1 MTRFVC
7 PSCRS
12 RPTALLH
19 WQRVADEQT
28 AETTQLL
35 LEDATDDDTAMATLR
50 PCGHTYYQAD
60 LTELFELL
68 DQLEQ
73 LFVEHERTDGTYAQ
87 QQLRSEIHILAERLD
102 DVADRCASRV
112 SETDPATIAD
122 RTEEWSCESV
132 HPSSTFREFESTEHL
147 G

>member
-19 WQRVADEQT
+19 WQRVTDEQT
-28 AETTQLL
+28 PETTQLL
-35 LEDATDDDTAMATLR
+35 LDETAGDDTTMATLR
-50 PCGHTYYQAD
+50 PCGHTYYRSD
-60 LTELFELL
+60 LKELFELL
-68 DQLEQ
+68 DQLEE
-73 LFVEHERTDGTYAQ
+73 LFVEHESTDGAYAQ

-102 DVADRCASRV
+102 GVADRCASRV
-112 SETDPATIAD
+112 TQTDPAAIAD
-122 RTEEWSCESV
+122 RTDEWSCESV
-132 HPSSTFREFESTEHL
+132 HPSSTFREFGSPEHL